1 MNLSNRLGLGLTY
14 DDVLLVPKLG
24 IVSSRT
30 EVNTDTFLT
39 ESIKMTVPVVAAPM
53 SSVTNAK
60 VARSISMM
68 GGSAFIHRNQ
78 TVMSQVNEWID
89 SRANNPNSGNV
100 GCAVGI
106 TEMVGDRFI
115 HLYKYGCRLFCL
127 DIAHAHSVYAE
138 KWLSS
143 IPGYI
148 MDESEF
154 IFGSIATGEAVDWY
168 KQRFNPAGFRVGIG
182 PGAACT
188 TREKTGHGVPQLTA
202 VSECVHAAD
211 GIPII
216 ADGGINTSGD
226 IVKALAVGASSVM
239 LGRLLA
245 GAEESPHPG
254 HYYGM
259 ASDRAKKEL
268 DYTSEFTEG
277 VEAEIPVHGTIKSIV
292 NSLMSGIKSGISYSG
307 GKDII
312 DLQRNYEFIKVSP
325 ATEKESNV
333 RV

>member
-1 MNLSNRLGLGLTY
+1 MNLSSKLGLGLTY
-14 DDVLLVPKLG
+14 GDVLLVPKLG

-30 EVNTDTFLT
+30 EINTDTLLT
-39 ESIKMTVPVVAAPM
+39 ENIEMTIPIVAAPM
-53 SSVTNAK
+53 SSVTNSR

-68 GGSAFIHRNQ
+68 GGGAFIHRNQ
-78 TVMSQVNEWID
+78 TVMSQINEWID
-89 SRANNPNSGNV
+89 SRVDNFNSSNV
-100 GCAVGI
+100 GCAIGI
-106 TEMVGDRFI
+106 TEMVGDRLV

-127 DIAHAHSVYAE
+127 DIAHAHSIYAE

-154 IFGSIATGEAVDWY
+154 IFGSVATGEAVDWY

-202 VSECVHAAD
+202 VSECVYAAND
-211 GIPII
+211 VPVI

-239 LGRLLA
+239 IGRLLA

-268 DYTSEFTEG
+268 GYNCEFTEG
-277 VEAEIPVHGTIKSIV
+277 VEAEIAIHGTVESII

-307 GKDII
+307 GKDIV
-312 DLQRNYEFIKVSP
+312 DLQRNHEFIKVSP